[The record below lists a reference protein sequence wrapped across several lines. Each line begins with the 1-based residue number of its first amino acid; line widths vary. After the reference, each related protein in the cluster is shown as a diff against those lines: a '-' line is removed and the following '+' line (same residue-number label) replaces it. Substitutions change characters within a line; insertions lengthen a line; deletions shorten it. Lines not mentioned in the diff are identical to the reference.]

1 MCNFVIKHFL
11 AWWFM
16 LLCCLSSVSA
26 VAATYQFVGPTS
38 PGTWFD
44 ISTTGTL
51 LPALGDDATSA
62 AINIG
67 FTFNYG
73 GTNYTQLRV
82 GSNGWL
88 FLGAASAASTAF
100 NNTTVASNPVTN
112 VMMPFWDDLFPP
124 SGGSIRYQTLGAA
137 PNRQFVVSYL
147 AIQHYNNGI
156 TGTGSYTFQLVLY
169 ENGRF
174 QYNYQST
181 TDQGASATI
190 GYDVSSSDLV
200 QFSFNTAS
208 APNNSSIT
216 WYIQPSLV
224 NLKTVAVVSD
234 PVNNVTNPKNIPG
247 AVDQY
252 TINVSNTS
260 AGVVDSDTTVI
271 TDPIPANTEMFTG
284 GLSATAPFTFADG
297 APVSGLACTFVSLAS
312 ATDCIDFS
320 NNGGTT
326 WTYTPS
332 AASDYDPLVTNIRFR
347 PTGFLNGD
355 TPPAAAPYPN
365 FSLSFKVRIK

>member
-1 MCNFVIKHFL
+1 MRNFVIKHYL
-11 AWWFM
+11 ALWLM
-16 LLCCLSSVSA
+16 LLCCIGSMSA
-26 VAATYQFVGPTS
+26 VAATYQFVGPTT

-44 ISTTGTL
+44 ISATGTV
-51 LPALGDDATSA
+51 LPALADDATSA

-73 GTNYTQLRV
+73 GTNFTQLRV

-88 FLGAASAASTAF
+88 FLGNASAASTAF
-100 NNTTVASNPVTN
+100 NNTTVATNPVTN

-124 SGGSIRYQTLGAA
+124 SGGSIRYQTLGIA

-147 AIQHYNNGI
+147 AIQHYNNGV

-190 GYDVSSSDLV
+190 GYDVSAADLV

-260 AGVVDSDTTVI
+260 AGVVDSDTTII

-284 GLSATAPFTFADG
+284 GLTATAPFTFTDG
-297 APVSGLACTFVSLAS
+297 SPVSGLTCTFVSLAS
-312 ATDCIDFS
+312 LADCIDFS
-320 NNGGTT
+320 NNGGAT
-326 WTYTPS
+326 WTYVPIS
-332 AASDYDPLVTNIRFR
+332 ASDFDPAVTNIRFK
-347 PTGFLNGD
+347 PAGFLNGD

-365 FSLSFKVRIK
+365 FSLNFKVRIK